1 MKNILRHTYLVSCV
15 LYLVSLISCPEK
27 PTGPD
32 GIAVPTNITI
42 ELVSGNTIRLTWD
55 CKSDDISAFNI
66 ERRVG
71 ENPWQF
77 NYAVVDPDSYSFSEP
92 FNPNSDTLTAYRVRA
107 IADIDTSEASAAC
120 VLFPSKTTPNNLSI
134 KQIDLQNFRLHWQ
147 DNSIGEDYFAI
158 DKKTGSG
165 DWRFNYV
172 LLSGNSTEYIDK
184 AGSASDTV
192 YYRISAKIGNSRS
205 AVSSTVFRK
214 LASLS
219 LENLYFGTE
228 KSFEV
233 ATWNLQN
240 FPRNNDIT
248 ISSVA
253 RAIQSLDIDIIALQ
267 EIEGSNGFYSLVD
280 SLDHYQGFRASSAY
294 AGMNLAFL
302 YNPNSVTI
310 DSVYEILENEWRALP
325 RSPLVLKGAWYG
337 IPFIVINNHY
347 KCCGD
352 GIIENGNTDDEEY
365 RRFRASEL
373 LENYIQSHFDDQNV
387 IVVGDLNDEITDHQ
401 NNNVFQP
408 FINQPDAYLFA
419 DMNIATGSS
428 ALWSYPTWPSHLDHI
443 LISNELFD
451 EFNDTRSDIQTI
463 IIDNYL
469 SDGWNEY
476 AVKISDHRPV
486 ALKIY
491 FAE

>member
-1 MKNILRHTYLVSCV
+1 MNKHFLSLCLTSCILC
-15 LYLVSLISCPEK
+15 LIFLTSCPEK
-27 PTGPD
+27 AAGPAD
-32 GIAVPTNITI
+32 FPAPYGLTI
-42 ELVSGNTIRLTWD
+42 ELIADSTISLSWQYN
-55 CKSDDISAFNI
+55 DDRSTEFVID
-66 ERRVG
+66 RRVG
-71 ENPWQF
+71 TGSWLCNHAILPANIQ
-77 NYAVVDPDSYSFSEP
+77 SYSETI
-92 FNPNSDTLTAYRVRA
+92 NPVSDTLTAYRVRA
-107 IADIDTSEASAAC
+107 IADIDTSEASAA
-120 VLFPSKTTPNNLSI
+120 VAWFPLSTIPGNVGI
-134 KQIDLQNFRLHWQ
+134 KQIDLQNFRLQWQ
-147 DNSIGEDYFAI
+147 DNSIGEDYFAV
-158 DKKTGSG
+158 DKKIGAAA
-165 DWRFNYV
+165 WKLNY
-172 LLSGNSTEYIDK
+172 LLISANQTECFDK

-192 YYRISAKIGNSRS
+192 YYRVSAKIGDSRS
-205 AVSSTVFRK
+205 AVSSTVSRK
-214 LASLS
+214 LTSLS

-248 ISSVA
+248 ISNVA
-253 RAIQSLDIDIIALQ
+253 RAIRALEIDVIAMQ
-267 EIEGSNGFYSLVD
+267 EIESSTGFYSLVD
-280 SLDHYQGFRASSAY
+280 SLDQYQGIRATSAY
-294 AGMNLAFL
+294 ADLNLAFL
-302 YNPNSVTI
+302 YSPNSVTI
-310 DSVYEILENEWRALP
+310 DSVYEILENESRALP
-325 RSPLVLKGAWYG
+325 RSPLVLQGAWYG

-352 GIIENGNTDDEEY
+352 GVIELGNTGDEEY

-408 FINQPDAYLFA
+408 FINQPGAYLFA

-428 ALWSYPTWPSHLDHI
+428 ALWSYPTWPSHIDHI

-451 EFNDTRSDIQTI
+451 EFNDARSDIQTI

-491 FAE
+491 FSE

>member
-1 MKNILRHTYLVSCV
+1 MKNILRHIYLVSCV
-15 LYLVSLISCPEK
+15 LYLVSLTSCPEK
-27 PTGPD
+27 STGPD
-32 GIAVPTNITI
+32 GVAVPTNITI
-42 ELVSGNTIRLTWD
+42 ELVSGNTIRLTWN
-55 CKSDDISAFNI
+55 CNSDDISAFHI

-92 FNPNSDTLTAYRVRA
+92 FNPNSDTLIAYRVRT
-107 IADIDTSEASAAC
+107 IIDSDSSLESAAC

-134 KQIDLQNFRLHWQ
+134 KQIDLHNFRLQWQ

-165 DWRFNYV
+165 DWKLNY
-172 LLSGNSTEYIDK
+172 LLIPANRTECFDK
-184 AGSASDTV
+184 AGSESDTI
-192 YYRISAKIGNSRS
+192 YYRISAKIGDSRS
-205 AVSSTVFRK
+205 AVSSAVFRK
-214 LASLS
+214 LTPLS

-233 ATWNLQN
+233 ATWNLEH

-253 RAIQSLDIDIIALQ
+253 RAIRALDIDIIALQ
-267 EIEGSNGFYSLVD
+267 EIEGSTGFYSLVD
-280 SLDHYQGFRASSAY
+280 SLDHYQGIRATSAY
-294 AGMNLAFL
+294 SGINLAFL
-302 YNPNSVTI
+302 YNTNSITI
-310 DSVYEILENEWRALP
+310 DSGYEILENERRALP

-352 GIIENGNTDDEEY
+352 GVIEHGNAGDEEY

-387 IVVGDLNDEITDHQ
+387 IVVGDFNDEITDHQ

-408 FINQPDAYLFA
+408 FINQPDAYLFT
-419 DMNIATGSS
+419 DMDIATGSS
-428 ALWSYPTWPSHLDHI
+428 TLWSYPTWPSHIDHI

-451 EFNDTRSDIQTI
+451 EFNDTGSDIQTI
-463 IIDNYL
+463 VIDNYL
-469 SDGWNEY
+469 SGGWNEY

-491 FAE
+491 FSE